1 MTSFKHVGGSEDPPH
16 PRGPAPAPEDP
27 PHPCHTSAYISFPVL
42 LYIIMWSRIWRVY
55 AIITAFPFSRVCL
68 HLYWPVSLLAWV
80 HPSEISFLLLSVL
93 GRYSLYVHLSEE
105 TITLLLSSNCL
116 GMNSQLEISFL
127 CRLKALLR
135 PHPRARAAAGMSSHH
150 PIFLILSS
158 AGLDFRPRKFLVLF
172 CLSECTWVLH
182 GYFRLVSSVLD
193 CDKICFSTFGKLDP
207 FYHFFLLFLNYV
219 WKYLDRLI

>member
-1 MTSFKHVGGSEDPPH
+1 MWVVQKIHPIPEDPPPPQRTH
-16 PRGPAPAPEDP
+16 

-42 LYIIMWSRIWRVY
+42 LYIIMWARIWRVY
-55 AIITAFPFSRVCL
+55 AIITAFPFSWVCL

-116 GMNSQLEISFL
+116 GMNSQLEIPFL

-135 PHPRARAAAGMSSHH
+135 PHPRARAAAVMSSHH
-150 PIFLILSS
+150 PIFLIFGVSWPWLSS
-158 AGLDFRPRKFLVLF
+158 
-172 CLSECTWVLH
+172 SE
-182 GYFRLVSSVLD
+182 VSSSLLSIRMYLSAPWV
-193 CDKICFSTFGKLDP
+193 FSSG
-207 FYHFFLLFLNYV
+207 
-219 WKYLDRLI
+219 I